1 MNHAGRKKENLWVNV
16 LLFLLLLL
24 QVIWGSNSHHHHLRN
39 VVVVSVS
46 KSDEW
51 RAAAAGK
58 TMWFSQDSNY
68 DML

>member
-39 VVVVSVS
+39 VVVSVS

-58 TMWFSQDSNY
+58 TMWFSQASNY